1 MLNFCFRRG
10 DEMKKK
16 SCIIIGLLMVTLS
29 GTLSAESEIPG
40 LIHSGQYS
48 QGTLGNVRQ
57 SSPAQQS
64 TDGVYSVGAYPLYTP
79 ELAQGE
85 GREIIQIFCRFCH
98 STTYITMQPPLP
110 AATWESVVNKMIDI
124 YGAPISEDSARQIIN
139 YLRTHY
145 TPLTRKQQM

>member
-1 MLNFCFRRG
+1 MRT
-10 DEMKKK
+10 EMKKK
-16 SCIIIGLLMVTLS
+16 GCIIIGLLLAILS
-29 GTLSAESEIPG
+29 GTISAESEIPG

-57 SSPAQQS
+57 SNPAQQS

-79 ELAQGE
+79 ELAKGE

-98 STTYITMQPPLP
+98 STTYITMQPPFP

-145 TPLTRKQQM
+145 TPLTRKQ

>member
-1 MLNFCFRRG
+1 
-10 DEMKKK
+10 MKK
-16 SCIIIGLLMVTLS
+16 SICIIIGLLLVVLS
-29 GTLSAESEIPG
+29 GTILAESGIPG

-57 SSPAQQS
+57 SGPAQQS

-110 AATWESVVNKMIDI
+110 VAAWESVVNKMIDI

-145 TPLTRKQQM
+145 TPLTRKQ

>member
-1 MLNFCFRRG
+1 
-10 DEMKKK
+10 MKKK
-16 SCIIIGLLMVTLS
+16 ICIIIGLLLVILS
-29 GTLSAESEIPG
+29 WTILAESGIPG
-40 LIHSGQYS
+40 LILSGQYS
-48 QGTLGNVRQ
+48 QGTLGNIHQ
-57 SSPAQQS
+57 SSPTQQS

-110 AATWESVVNKMIDI
+110 AAAWESVVNKMIDI

-145 TPLTRKQQM
+145 TPLTRKQ

>member
-1 MLNFCFRRG
+1 
-10 DEMKKK
+10 MKKK
-16 SCIIIGLLMVTLS
+16 SCIIIGLLLVILS
-29 GTLSAESEIPG
+29 GTILAESGIPG

-48 QGTLGNVRQ
+48 QGTLGSVRQ

-85 GREIIQIFCRFCH
+85 GCEIIQIFCRFCH
-98 STTYITMQPPLP
+98 SATYIAMQPPLP

-139 YLRTHY
+139 YLRTYY
-145 TPLTRKQQM
+145 TPLTRKQ

>member
-1 MLNFCFRRG
+1 
-10 DEMKKK
+10 MKKNI
-16 SCIIIGLLMVTLS
+16 CFIIGLLLVIWS
-29 GTLSAESEIPG
+29 GTILAESGIPG

>member
-1 MLNFCFRRG
+1 
-10 DEMKKK
+10 MKKK

-64 TDGVYSVGAYPLYTP
+64 NDGVYSVGAYPLYTP

>member
-1 MLNFCFRRG
+1 
-10 DEMKKK
+10 MKKVR
-16 SCIIIGLLMVTLS
+16 CIIIGFFLVVLI
-29 GTLSAESEIPG
+29 GTVFAESEIPG

-48 QGTLGNVRQ
+48 QGTLGSVRQ

-64 TDGVYSVGAYPLYTP
+64 TDGVYNVGAYPLYTP

-139 YLRTHY
+139 YLRTYY
-145 TPLTRKQQM
+145 TPLTRKQ

>member
-1 MLNFCFRRG
+1 
-10 DEMKKK
+10 MKKNI
-16 SCIIIGLLMVTLS
+16 CFIIGLLLVIWS
-29 GTLSAESEIPG
+29 GTILAESGIPG

-64 TDGVYSVGAYPLYTP
+64 NDGVYSVGAYPLYTP

>member
-1 MLNFCFRRG
+1 MEKVR
-10 DEMKKK
+10 
-16 SCIIIGLLMVTLS
+16 CIIIGFFLVVLI
-29 GTLSAESEIPG
+29 GTVFAESEIPG
-40 LIHSGQYS
+40 LIRSGQYS
-48 QGTLGNVRQ
+48 QGALGSVNQ
-57 SSPAQQS
+57 PGQIQQTS
-64 TDGVYSVGAYPLYTP
+64 DGMYSVGAYPLYTP

-139 YLRTHY
+139 YLRTYY
-145 TPLTRKQQM
+145 TPLTRKQ